1 LVNADIVTAVSLML
15 LFMAFAFNFGI
26 ITLILAHI
34 SFNIPYVI
42 ITVLPKVKS
51 ISKEQIEASQD
62 LGASSWYT
70 LRKVVLPTLKPAI
83 LAGAA
88 IAFAMSFDD
97 FIISYFT
104 GGNTAN
110 LSTYIYSLKRI
121 KPYINAFSTLLIVI
135 IALVIIG

>member
-1 LVNADIVTAVSLML
+1 
-15 LFMAFAFNFGI
+15 
-26 ITLILAHI
+26 
-34 SFNIPYVI
+34 
-42 ITVLPKVKS
+42 
-51 ISKEQIEASQD
+51 
-62 LGASSWYT
+62 
-70 LRKVVLPTLKPAI
+70 
-83 LAGAA
+83 
-88 IAFAMSFDD
+88 MSFDD

>member
-62 LGASSWYT
+62 LGASS
-70 LRKVVLPTLKPAI
+70 
-83 LAGAA
+83 
-88 IAFAMSFDD
+88 
-97 FIISYFT
+97 
-104 GGNTAN
+104 
-110 LSTYIYSLKRI
+110 
-121 KPYINAFSTLLIVI
+121 
-135 IALVIIG
+135 